1 MCVARVYKN
10 QGKQDEAWSLLAQI
24 YDSFTE
30 GFDTRDLLDAKAL
43 RRECNGCK
51 ATVLARADRARLEQI
66 LLNLMSNAVRFTPPG
81 GLVTVTVGQAN
92 GCVEISV
99 VDTGIGIPPEK
110 LAAIFEPF
118 VQVESGLTR
127 TVGGTGLGLTISRS
141 LARAMGGDLTGESD
155 GTNGARFTVTLPVAR
170 RTATGAAAGNANG
183 TVAAGAA

>member
-1 MCVARVYKN
+1 
-10 QGKQDEAWSLLAQI
+10 
-24 YDSFTE
+24 
-30 GFDTRDLLDAKAL
+30 
-43 RRECNGCK
+43 
-51 ATVLARADRARLEQI
+51 
-66 LLNLMSNAVRFTPPG
+66 MSNAVRFTPPG

-99 VDTGIGIPPEK
+99 VDTGIGFPPEK

-170 RTATGAAAGNANG
+170 RPATGAAAGNANG
-183 TVAAGAA
+183 TVAAGAG